1 MRIVVA
7 GKSYN
12 VRTTLEEFKVKD
24 LIWANQ
30 LLPKCDYSFK
40 WCIEYLLNASDMPL
54 DILERLDLEKDLVP
68 ICELSVLGLR
78 TPDTYLEQDFVKID
92 GKKYE
97 KRKELNTLSGMR
109 VWLGNN
115 NYKQFALM
123 GQMHDIIAKAKQ
135 TDATALA
142 SLNAV
147 LYGADFSDKA
157 IEERTKIFMDLNLLQ
172 AFSGFFL
179 FQKDLNRFQSFLSEF
194 SEMKM
199 LVVEKLEKSLLPL
212 SSKIFGLH
220 LLTKSQVMRFILRL
234 TKAL

>member
-1 MRIVVA
+1 MRVVVA

-12 VRTTLEEFKVKD
+12 VRTTLQEFKIKD
-24 LIWANQ
+24 LVWANQ

-40 WCIEYLLNASDMPL
+40 WCIEFLLKASDMPL

-68 ICELSVLGLR
+68 ICELAVLGLR
-78 TPDTYLEQDFVKID
+78 VPDTYLEQDFVKIE

-97 KRKELNTLSGMR
+97 KRKELQTLSGMR

-123 GQMHDIIAKAKQ
+123 GQMHDIISKAKQ

-147 LYGADFSDKA
+147 LYGSDFSDKG
-157 IEERTKIFMDLNLLQ
+157 IEERTKLFMNLNLLE

-179 FQKDLNRFQSFLSEF
+179 FQKDLNRFQNFLLEF

-199 LVVEKLEKSLLPL
+199 RVVEKLEKSLAPL
-212 SSKIFGLH
+212 WNKIFGLR
-220 LLTKSQVMRFILRL
+220 LLTRSQVMRFILRMAKHL
-234 TKAL
+234 